1 MVDYIDQHRGIHG
14 VEPICRQLPIA
25 PATYYEHKAK
35 QREPERRSRRVIR
48 DEDLTP
54 EVRRVWDENFQVYG
68 VRKVWHPLHREDVS
82 VARCTRCTTH
92 ARAGIA
98 RRGTWQEGED
108 NGA

>member
-25 PATYYEHKAK
+25 PATYYDHKAK

-68 VRKVWHPLHREDVS
+68 VRKVWHQLHREDVS
-82 VARCTRCTTH
+82 VARCTVH

-98 RRGTWQEGED
+98 WRGTWQEGED